1 MRYLKQVIIKV
12 GICGKK
18 TPNLRKISKNYT
30 CIKMLLPTNKSPFS
44 SLETMEE
51 NNALSHLVIGYA
63 FLLKIFL
70 SPSLGFISS
79 F

>member
-1 MRYLKQVIIKV
+1 MRSLRKIIIKF
-12 GICGKK
+12 GICGRK
-18 TPNLRKISKNYT
+18 TPNFRKISKNYT

-51 NNALSHLVIGYA
+51 KYALSLLVIGYA
-63 FLLKIFL
+63 FILKILL
-70 SPSLGFISS
+70 SPSLGFIAS